1 MRCSVLQEQ
10 TILPVGATIPHPAG
24 DRYVIE
30 RLLGRGGF
38 GAVYLVRD
46 RHVKQRLFALKE
58 VIDPSRRD
66 HERFIFEAE
75 VLKRLN
81 HRALPHVYHVFVYEK
96 LKRVYMLMDYIEGQD
111 LEALLHEQPGR
122 RFSLPLVL
130 ALMTPIVDAL
140 IYLHGQNPPIVHRDI
155 KPANIIMQTKSG
167 EAVLVDFGLAKEYV
181 VDNTTNVIRHG
192 SPGYAAPEQYGSGT
206 NPRTDIYGLGA
217 TLYTLLTGTIPADA
231 ITRVTGSKRIDPLTP
246 AYLVAPDVPWTVS
259 MVIEQ
264 AMSISSED
272 RFATVEEFWQE
283 LTNPAPKQQVQPPPP
298 QSFDIAEGELV
309 HTPDRSKVQPP
320 LPQSIDT
327 PLPLTASEQELERIT
342 TITPGPLEQR
352 PDIPHSRKWSVALAI
367 FLALLFLAAMG
378 TGLLLFIPRHDNSPP
393 TQRVTPTLA
402 PSTPQSKATAT
413 PTRTPVGP
421 VYPAI
426 ATSYAGTVTDLL
438 NSQHPQKT
446 ALFLTSIQQNGGN
459 ISGYF
464 QGLGMTGPFKG
475 SVTTDEKVNFT
486 VSVQSGAS
494 TLSFEGS
501 IKVGGD
507 LTGSFKVLNQQG
519 QPTGDYGD
527 WNASS
532 TS

>member
-1 MRCSVLQEQ
+1 VLQEQ

-81 HRALPHVYHVFVYEK
+81 HRSLPHVYHVFAYEK
-96 LKRVYMLMDYIEGQD
+96 LKRIYMLMDYIEGQD
-111 LEALLHEQPGR
+111 LDVLLHEQPGQ

-140 IYLHGQNPPIVHRDI
+140 IYLHNQNPPIVHRDI

-217 TLYTLLTGTIPADA
+217 TLYTLLTGTVPSDA

-246 AYLVAPDVPWTVS
+246 TNLVAPDVPWTVS
-259 MVIEQ
+259 MVIER
-264 AMSISSED
+264 AMSISIED
-272 RFATVEEFWQE
+272 RFATVEEFWHE
-283 LTNPAPKQQVQPPPP
+283 LTNPAPKQQAQTPPP
-298 QSFDIAEGELV
+298 QSLNKAEGELAQ
-309 HTPDRSKVQPP
+309 TPR
-320 LPQSIDT
+320 PQSIDT
-327 PLPLTASEQELERIT
+327 PLPLTIPEQELERIT
-342 TITPGPLEQR
+342 TITPEPLQQQPPAPR
-352 PDIPHSRKWSVALAI
+352 SRKRSVLLTI
-367 FLALLFLAAMG
+367 SLALLLALVIG
-378 TGLLLFIPRHDNSPP
+378 TGLLTLVLRSSSSPT

-402 PSTPQSKATAT
+402 PSTPQSRATVT
-413 PTRTPVGP
+413 PRPTTPAGP

-426 ATSYAGTVTDLL
+426 SASYAGTILDLL
-438 NSQHPQKT
+438 SYQKT
-446 ALFLTSIQQNGGN
+446 SLFLTSIQQNGGN

-464 QGLGMTGPFKG
+464 QGLGLNGPFKG
-475 SVTTDEKVNFT
+475 TVTTHGHLDFT
-486 VSVQSGAS
+486 VSVNWTGVS
-494 TLSFEGS
+494 TLEFKGD
-501 IKVGGD
+501 IKIGGNIAG
-507 LTGSFKVLNQQG
+507 TFAALNQQE
-519 QPTGDYGD
+519 QPTGEGGPWY
-527 WNASS
+527 AA
-532 TS
+532 

>member
-1 MRCSVLQEQ
+1 MLQEQ

-81 HRALPHVYHVFVYEK
+81 HRALPHVYQVFAYEK

-111 LEALLHEQPGR
+111 LEVLLHEQPGKC
-122 RFSLPLVL
+122 FSLPLVL

-140 IYLHGQNPPIVHRDI
+140 IYLHDQNPPIVHRDI

-217 TLYTLLTGTIPADA
+217 TLYTLLTGTVPADA

-246 AYLVAPDVPWTVS
+246 AHLVAPDVPWKVS

-283 LTNPAPKQQVQPPPP
+283 LTNPAPKQQAQPPPP
-298 QSFDIAEGELV
+298 QSFNIAEGELAQ
-309 HTPDRSKVQPP
+309 TPRPR
-320 LPQSIDT
+320 SIDT
-327 PLPLTASEQELERIT
+327 PLPLTVPEQELERIT
-342 TITPGPLEQR
+342 TIAPEPLQQQPPAPR
-352 PDIPHSRKWSVALAI
+352 SRKRRVLLTIS
-367 FLALLFLAAMG
+367 LALLLAVAVG
-378 TGLLLFIPRHDNSPP
+378 TGLLLFVPRHGSPP
-393 TQRVTPTLA
+393 TTQSVTPALT
-402 PSTPQSKATAT
+402 PSTPQARATTT
-413 PTRTPVGP
+413 PTPTPAGP
-421 VYPAI
+421 VYPTI
-426 ATSYAGTVTDLL
+426 ATSYAGSASDSLST
-438 NSQHPQKT
+438 QHPQST
-446 ALFLTSIQQNGGN
+446 PMSLTDIRQNGGS
-459 ISGYF
+459 ISGNF
-464 QGLGMTGPFKG
+464 KGLGLVGTFKG
-475 SVTTDEKVNFT
+475 IVTTHGEVDFT
-486 VSVQSGAS
+486 VTVNWAGVS
-494 TLSFEGS
+494 TLEFKGN
-501 IKVGGD
+501 IKIGGE
-507 LTGSFKVLNQQG
+507 LAGEFYAYNQQE
-519 QPTGDYGD
+519 QFTGEFGVWDVF
-527 WNASS
+527 S

>member
-1 MRCSVLQEQ
+1 LQEQ

-46 RHVKQRLFALKE
+46 RRDKQRLFALKE
-58 VIDPSRRD
+58 VIEPSRRD

-81 HRALPHVYHVFVYEK
+81 HRALPHVYQVFAYEK

-181 VDNTTNVIRHG
+181 ADNTTNVIRHG

-206 NPRTDIYGLGA
+206 NLRTDIYGLGA
-217 TLYTLLTGTIPADA
+217 TLYTLLTGTVPSDA

-246 AYLVAPDVPWTVS
+246 AHLVAPDVPWTVS

-283 LTNPAPKQQVQPPPP
+283 LTNPAP
-298 QSFDIAEGELV
+298 QSLNIAEGELAQ
-309 HTPDRSKVQPP
+309 TPR
-320 LPQSIDT
+320 PQSIDT
-327 PLPLTASEQELERIT
+327 PLPLTVPEQELERIT
-342 TITPGPLEQR
+342 TVASEPLQQQPR
-352 PDIPHSRKWSVALAI
+352 ASRSRKRRVLLTI
-367 FLALLFLAAMG
+367 FLALLLALAVG
-378 TGLLLFIPRHDNSPP
+378 TGFLTLVLRHGSSPST
-393 TQRVTPTLA
+393 TQRVTPTLTS
-402 PSTPQSKATAT
+402 STPRSRATAALT
-413 PTRTPVGP
+413 PTPVGP

-426 ATSYAGTVTDLL
+426 ATSYAGTAGDSLST
-438 NSQHPQKT
+438 QHPQST
-446 ALFLTSIQQNGGN
+446 PMSLTDIRQNGESISGNFKGLGLVGTFKGTVTTHGEVDFTVTVNWAGVSTLQFTGN
-459 ISGYF
+459 I
-464 QGLGMTGPFKG
+464 K
-475 SVTTDEKVNFT
+475 
-486 VSVQSGAS
+486 
-494 TLSFEGS
+494 
-501 IKVGGD
+501 IGGEVA
-507 LTGSFKVLNQQG
+507 GEFYAYNQQG
-519 QPTGDYGD
+519 QRTGEYGVWD
-527 WNASS
+527 VFS

>member
-81 HRALPHVYHVFVYEK
+81 HRSLPHVYHVFAYEK
-96 LKRVYMLMDYIEGQD
+96 LKRIYMLMDYIEGQD
-111 LEALLHEQPGR
+111 LDVLLHEQPGQ

-140 IYLHGQNPPIVHRDI
+140 IYLHNQNPPIVHRDI

-217 TLYTLLTGTIPADA
+217 TFYTLLTGTVPIDA
-231 ITRVTGSKRIDPLTP
+231 ITRATARRGSDPLVP
-246 AYLVAPDVPWTVS
+246 AHLAAPDVPWAAAET
-259 MVIEQ
+259 IAR
-264 AMSISSED
+264 AMSISSDD

-283 LTNPAPKQQVQPPPP
+283 LTGHAPKQQVYAPRSTLSSTP
-298 QSFDIAEGELV
+298 QS
-309 HTPDRSKVQPP
+309 
-320 LPQSIDT
+320 
-327 PLPLTASEQELERIT
+327 LTVPEQELERLR
-342 TITPGPLEQR
+342 ITPSSLQYQ
-352 PDIPHSRKWSVALAI
+352 PHAPQSRKRNVLLLI
-367 FLALLFLAAMG
+367 FFALLFTRAVGTCLLTLA
-378 TGLLLFIPRHDNSPP
+378 LRHSSPP
-393 TQRVTPTLA
+393 STLQRVTRTLA
-402 PSTPQSKATAT
+402 PSTSQLTAAVSPAPSR
-413 PTRTPVGP
+413 PTRGVSR
-421 VYPAI
+421 YPSIVA
-426 ATSYAGTVTDLL
+426 SYAG
-438 NSQHPQKT
+438 
-446 ALFLTSIQQNGGN
+446 
-459 ISGYF
+459 
-464 QGLGMTGPFKG
+464 
-475 SVTTDEKVNFT
+475 
-486 VSVQSGAS
+486 
-494 TLSFEGS
+494 
-501 IKVGGD
+501 
-507 LTGSFKVLNQQG
+507 KVLDVFTNEN
-519 QPTGDYGD
+519 TRR
-527 WNASS
+527 
-532 TS
+532 